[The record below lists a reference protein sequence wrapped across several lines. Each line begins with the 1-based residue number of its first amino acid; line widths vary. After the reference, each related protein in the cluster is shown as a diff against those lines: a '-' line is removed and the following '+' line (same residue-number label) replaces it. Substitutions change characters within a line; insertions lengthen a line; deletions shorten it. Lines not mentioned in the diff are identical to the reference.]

1 VHVPAGAVPK
11 DGPSA
16 GVAMATA
23 LASLVSERP
32 VRNDVAMTGE
42 ITLTGQVL
50 PIGGLKEKSLAA
62 QRAGIKT
69 VIVPD
74 RNEGDVDEISEQ
86 EREGLEFVY
95 ADDIG
100 DVLKTALEPDEKGS

>member
-1 VHVPAGAVPK
+1 
-11 DGPSA
+11 
-16 GVAMATA
+16 
-23 LASLVSERP
+23 
-32 VRNDVAMTGE
+32 
-42 ITLTGQVL
+42 
-50 PIGGLKEKSLAA
+50 
-62 QRAGIKT
+62 

-100 DVLKTALEPDEKGS
+100 DVLKVALQSDGNRRSG